1 MRRCVQ
7 RREEDVP
14 TLAIAARSAGKRRRE
29 HEVERRNL
37 PLVFGE
43 IAFPLQAVRLQ
54 EVGGRIVVAMLL
66 LDTGEERELAFRAQ
80 VDFEPGHAVDDVI
93 VHALAVAAIRFATG
107 LPVAVED
114 AFRIPRV
121 RGELR
126 WRSQERD

>member
-14 TLAIAARSAGKRRRE
+14 ALAVAARSAGKRRRE

-43 IAFPLQAVRLQ
+43 IAFHVQAVRLQ

-66 LDTGEERELAFRAQ
+66 LDTGKERELTFRAEM
-80 VDFEPGHAVDDVI
+80 DFVLGHAVDDVI
-93 VHALAVAAIRFATG
+93 VHTLAVTAIHFTTG

-114 AFRIPRV
+114 VFRIP
-121 RGELR
+121 
-126 WRSQERD
+126 